1 MISIYVLY
9 VVYDSLL
16 YVYMLYALLLY
27 VYMSKS
33 LSVYVLFSSDTYID
47 ELVTLLSSLVL
58 AYI

>member
-1 MISIYVLY
+1 MLYVLSLLYVLLLCVYVLY
-9 VVYDSLL
+9 V
-16 YVYMLYALLLY
+16 YMF
-27 VYMSKS
+27 KS